1 MSWSRS
7 AVRSIPAVAVVLAAA
22 AALVFAQAPKPPRRV
37 ALLVGINDYQRR
49 NFVNLHWA
57 ENDVNE
63 TAAELRLLRF
73 DKVVVM
79 TGGADGDL
87 RPTRANIEAQ
97 LKALLAGV
105 AKDDIVLVMLCGHG
119 QQLDVKR
126 PDGSAQNDGFFCP
139 VDAVL
144 NEPETMVSLSRLTDV
159 TLRDWGG
166 KNLVLVDACR
176 DGVVDHDR
184 GVRSRGIQGRV
195 VALPEDTAVLF
206 SCRAGQKSD
215 ERDTLRHGVFTYGV
229 LEALR
234 ATEGPGVLT
243 WGAFVDRVQNRVAE
257 LNPEQEPIAAG
268 AIGRLVI
275 GRPIDSMAGRKLE
288 AARRAVAEAIVAA

>member
-1 MSWSRS
+1 MPRS
-7 AVRSIPAVAVVLAAA
+7 FRQYSVYVLLISVVALSFH
-22 AALVFAQAPKPPRRV
+22 VFGQSLPRPPRRV

-57 ENDVNE
+57 ENDVAE
-63 TAAELRLLRF
+63 TAAELRRLGF
-73 DKVVVM
+73 DKVVAM
-79 TGGADGDL
+79 TGGSDGGL

-97 LKALLAGV
+97 VKALLADVG
-105 AKDDIVLVMLCGHG
+105 KDDIVLVMLCGHG
-119 QQLDVKR
+119 QQLEVKR
-126 PDGSAQNDGFFCP
+126 PDGSVQNDGFFCP

-176 DGVVDHDR
+176 DGVVDRDR

-215 ERDTLRHGVFTYGV
+215 ERDALRHGVFTYGV

-268 AIGRLVI
+268 AIGRLGHLKGKTHSV
-275 GRPIDSMAGRKLE
+275 
-288 AARRAVAEAIVAA
+288 